1 MQTDAGE
8 GENESGFGNDCY
20 ADEVAEELA
29 HLESVEGEDVVPMP
43 IIVVQPTSLA
53 NVHCPWPKGL
63 KYKWCDWCNNHYRTQ
78 KGLDQ
83 HMRADH
89 PKQDIK
95 RIKDRELMTAAE
107 KEDSDIVAERKC
119 PYCPFKIYSNDR
131 PERKTP
137 LGDQMYYHVSTKHK
151 EELKEKQE
159 AERARRNQKKEE
171 KRQKVKANMILCR
184 ICDFQADPLYWK
196 EDMKR
201 HMEEE
206 HGNQADLLIRQFSDQ
221 VLFYSLNT
229 RILQVLY
236 YPGGRGQVCLHY
248 VHELSFS

>member
-1 MQTDAGE
+1 
-8 GENESGFGNDCY
+8 
-20 ADEVAEELA
+20 
-29 HLESVEGEDVVPMP
+29 
-43 IIVVQPTSLA
+43 
-53 NVHCPWPKGL
+53 
-63 KYKWCDWCNNHYRTQ
+63 
-78 KGLDQ
+78 
-83 HMRADH
+83 MRADH
-89 PKQDIK
+89 PKKDKKGIE
-95 RIKDRELMTAAE
+95 DRELMTAAE

-131 PERKTP
+131 PERKSSV
-137 LGDQMYYHVSTKHK
+137 GVQMYYHVSTKHK

-221 VLFYSLNT
+221 VLYT
-229 RILQVLY
+229 
-236 YPGGRGQVCLHY
+236 
-248 VHELSFS
+248 